1 MVYSLLRSILGQR
14 DLRFS
19 CISLDSFLSY
29 EYLTTWKAYF
39 MAKKVLKSIFGLTF
53 SLAILAVA
61 IFVATNPERPQTDSA
76 SAQWLEPGPYS
87 VSTSEFVFI
96 DKSRS
101 TDSNRGFAG
110 EPDRTFPTTVW
121 YPQGATGKIPL
132 LIHSHGIV
140 SARNELSYLMEQLA
154 SYGYVVAAAD
164 YPLTSGSAPGGANAN
179 DVMNQPADVS
189 FLIDSILG
197 LADEQPFAEQVDES
211 RIGLSGFSLGGLTTI
226 LATYHPRWRDPR
238 IAASAAIAGP
248 AVAFT
253 DEFYTTSDVPFLM
266 ISGTSDALID
276 TQYNAAIIPNRND
289 NSDLVIISGGSHL
302 GFVGAAEPSFR
313 LMHNPDS
320 LGCSAVLSV
329 LDEDP
334 NEVFAELGSLGEGVY
349 MPPDT
354 PGVCELMPLREA
366 LHPGRQQMITTVAVL
381 SFFESIFSEDQA
393 RREEGA
399 VLLRES
405 LALDFEEVS
414 VRSSY

>member
-1 MVYSLLRSILGQR
+1 
-14 DLRFS
+14 
-19 CISLDSFLSY
+19 
-29 EYLTTWKAYF
+29 
-39 MAKKVLKSIFGLTF
+39 MAKKVVKGIFGLIF
-53 SLAILAVA
+53 SLAILAVV

-87 VSTSEFVFI
+87 VGTSEFVFI
-96 DKSRS
+96 DESRP
-101 TDSNRGFAG
+101 TDSNRGNAG
-110 EPDRTFPTTVW
+110 KPDRTFPTTLW
-121 YPQGATGKIPL
+121 YPQGATSKLPL

-140 SARNELSYLMEQLA
+140 SARNELSYLMEQMA
-154 SYGYVVAAAD
+154 SYGYVVAATD
-164 YPLTSGSAPGGANAN
+164 YPLTSGSTPGGANAN

-197 LADEQPFAEQVDES
+197 LADKKPFAGQIDES
-211 RIGLSGFSLGGLTTI
+211 KIGLSGFSLGGLTTI
-226 LATYHPRWRDPR
+226 LATYHPRWRDQR
-238 IAASAAIAGP
+238 IAASVAIAGP

-253 DEFYTTSDVPFLM
+253 EEFYTTSDVPFLM

-276 TQYNAAIIPNRND
+276 TQYNASIIPTRND
-289 NSDLVIISGGSHL
+289 NSDLVLIAGGSHL

-334 NEVFAELGSLGEGVY
+334 NEVFAKLGSVGEGVY
-349 MPPDT
+349 MPPNT
-354 PGVCELMPLREA
+354 PRVCELMPLREA

-381 SFFESIFSEDQA
+381 SFFESVFSEDQA

-405 LALDFEEVS
+405 LALDFEEAS

>member
-1 MVYSLLRSILGQR
+1 
-14 DLRFS
+14 
-19 CISLDSFLSY
+19 
-29 EYLTTWKAYF
+29 
-39 MAKKVLKSIFGLTF
+39 MAKKVLKSIIGLTF

-87 VSTSEFVFI
+87 VGTSEFVFI

-101 TDSNRGFAG
+101 TDSNRSFAG
-110 EPDRTFPTTVW
+110 KPDRTFPTTFW
-121 YPQGATGKIPL
+121 YPLEATGKLPL

-140 SARNELSYLMEQLA
+140 STRNELSYLMKQMA
-154 SYGYVVAAAD
+154 SYGYVVAATN
-164 YPLTSGSAPGGANAN
+164 YPLTSGSTPGGANAN

-197 LADEQPFAEQVDES
+197 FTDEQPFAGQIDELK
-211 RIGLSGFSLGGLTTI
+211 IGLSGFSLGGLTTI
-226 LATYHPRWRDPR
+226 LATYHPRWRDQR
-238 IAASAAIAGP
+238 IAASVAIAGP

-253 DEFYTTSDVPFLM
+253 EAFYKASDVPFLM

-276 TQYNAAIIPNRND
+276 TQYNASIVPSRND
-289 NSDLVIISGGSHL
+289 NSDLVIIAGGSHL

-334 NEVFAELGSLGEGVY
+334 NDIFEKLGSVAEGVY
-349 MPPDT
+349 LPPNT

-381 SFFESIFSEDQA
+381 SFFESVFSEDQA
-393 RREEGA
+393 RREKGA

-405 LALDFEEVS
+405 LALDFEEAS
-414 VRSSY
+414 VRSSN